1 MFEQRVLP
9 VTEDVMF
16 KWRVLVEEGRK
27 QGHTFSQADLII
39 DATALEHDLTVV
51 TRDRSDCERARV
63 RVFDSWMEAR
73 IQR

>member
-27 QGHTFSQADLII
+27 QGHTFSQPDLII
-39 DATALEHDLTVV
+39 GATALEHDLTVV
-51 TRDRSDCERARV
+51 TRDRSDFERARV
-63 RVFDSWMEAR
+63 RVFDPWTEAR